1 MKKLIIL
8 LLFSLLPLNVS
19 FAETLN
25 TTAQKRPEPFADI
38 SKKVSKLDQ
47 HLKQKIKQRQELQ
60 AIKLEGVENLYKV
73 SDNLYRGAKPTED
86 GYKNL
91 AKLGIKTIVSLQVS
105 PPPEDHI
112 KSLGMRVIHIP
123 INPFDMR
130 DKYADEFLTIMS
142 RAQNHPVYVHCLYGS
157 DRTGTMVALYRIYIQ
172 HWSKQEA
179 LEEMREPKYGFRE
192 IFVNLKDY
200 IRDVNLAYRYAP
212 QDRIA
217 FINQGH

>member
-1 MKKLIIL
+1 MKQLIIL

-19 FAETLN
+19 FAETWN
-25 TTAQKRPEPFADI
+25 ETTQKRPEPFADI
-38 SKKVSKLDQ
+38 SKKVSELDQ
-47 HLKQKIKQRQELQ
+47 RLTQKIKQRKELK

-91 AKLGIKTIVSLQVS
+91 AKLGIKTIVSLQVA
-105 PPPEDHI
+105 PPPKEHI
-112 KSLGMRVIHIP
+112 KNLGMRVIHIP

-142 RAQNHPVYVHCLYGS
+142 INQNHPVYVHCLYGS

-179 LEEMREPKYGFRE
+179 LAEMREPKYGFRE
-192 IFVNLKDY
+192 IFVNLKNY
-200 IRDVNLAYRYAP
+200 IRDVNLAYRYTP

-217 FINQGH
+217 FINQAH